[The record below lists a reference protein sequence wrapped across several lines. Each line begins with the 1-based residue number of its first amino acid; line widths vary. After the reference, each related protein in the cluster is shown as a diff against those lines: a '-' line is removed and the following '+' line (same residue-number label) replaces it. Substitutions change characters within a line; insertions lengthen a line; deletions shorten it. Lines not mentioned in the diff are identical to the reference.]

1 MQTILVIFFNIYG
14 LLFFAFLLK
23 RFRISFLLLFP
34 LYIGIIGTITYI
46 FSVFSLFKECLLFLT
61 YFFVVIDIYFLFFT
75 NIKLFDDF
83 FSIINNKIHSF
94 LKNKSKI
101 MYLFFWFLILV
112 FYLLVFWES
121 ILLPE
126 TVTDSLYYHLPTAK
140 FIAAENKLPLYWD
153 QLINKYELP
162 LQSYVFSSI
171 IHSFYAIF
179 FYGDLQNLIYLLSP
193 LASINIF
200 FLFRSM
206 GKKIYGKN
214 KYFGFSLFLIPIFF
228 SLSST
233 SYLDIF
239 SSLIITS
246 SLYLLFH
253 FLKSKK
259 IQYFYIS
266 SLLLGIGSS
275 IKIIH
280 LIVFIPYIYII
291 ISNKEINRFNA
302 VISYLLFI
310 SFASIVP
317 LKSLLIFDNP
327 IYPYFNT
334 FLMPLFSSQIT
345 IFFTFTTI
353 ILIIPLLLFLFK
365 SKLNKNPEIN
375 KIKEIFYIYTCVIL
389 VFLPILTHFSIFKNS
404 DVNSILSIYT
414 RVISSLNSG
423 FYEMRPGSPH
433 ISFGL
438 IIPVMFLLFI
448 FYRLLKNIKFKE
460 EEKILILFS
469 LLIFLAL
476 FLIEGSGQH
485 SFIRYSFPFFILST
499 LMTDEFIYLVYKNL
513 KKISFSSIKISI
525 KFKYNYKLGQI
536 LYLSLITINLL
547 IPMTFWVAGVKG
559 INHPLLYKY
568 QNPLAPDSEDYEH
581 WRNYEMQCIDYINNN
596 PKFEFYLILGYEIY
610 LIDDNVNYILP
621 ILDLRDDHLPSEIQ
635 DSLDYLRVKGIAY
648 IAILNSYFLNNLNN
662 YNSLVNFLINNNKT
676 ILIVEDTR
684 GSTGLFS
691 AILEL

>member
-14 LLFFAFLLK
+14 LLFFALLLK

-34 LYIGIIGTITYI
+34 LYIGIIGTIIYI
-46 FSVFSLFKECLLFLT
+46 FSFFSLFKECLLFLT
-61 YFFVVIDIYFLFFT
+61 IFFLAIDIYFIFFT
-75 NIKLFDDF
+75 NVKLFDDI
-83 FSIINNKIHSF
+83 FSIIKIKIKSF
-94 LKNKSKI
+94 SKSKI
-101 MYLFFWFLILV
+101 KIMDILFWFLILF
-112 FYLLVFWES
+112 FYVLVFWES
-121 ILLPE
+121 FLLPE
-126 TVTDSLYYHLPTAK
+126 TATDSLYYHLPTAK
-140 FIAAENKLPLYWD
+140 FIAAENKLPLHWD

-162 LQSYVFSSI
+162 LQSYNFSSI

-206 GKKIYGKN
+206 GKNIYGKN
-214 KYFGFSLFLIPIFF
+214 KYFGFSLLLIPIFF
-228 SLSST
+228 SISST
-233 SYLDIF
+233 SYIDIF
-239 SSLIITS
+239 VSLIITS
-246 SLYLLFH
+246 SLFLLFK
-253 FLKSKK
+253 FLKCNK
-259 IQYFYIS
+259 IQYFYMS

-280 LIVFIPYIYII
+280 LIIFIPYIYII
-291 ISNKEINRFNA
+291 ISNKEINRYNG
-302 VISYLLFI
+302 VISSLLFI
-310 SFASIVP
+310 SFASIIP
-317 LKSLLIFDNP
+317 IKNLLIFGNP
-327 IYPYFNT
+327 IYPYFSA
-334 FLMPLFSSQIT
+334 FLIPLFSSQIN
-345 IFFTFTTI
+345 IFFFFTSI
-353 ILIIPLLLFLFK
+353 FLIVPLLLFLYK
-365 SKLNKNPEIN
+365 SKLNIN
-375 KIKEIFYIYTCVIL
+375 HKIREIFYVYTCEIL
-389 VFLPILTHFSIFKNS
+389 ILLPILTHFRIFTHLNIDTIS
-404 DVNSILSIYT
+404 SIYNQ
-414 RVISSLNSG
+414 VISSLYSG

-438 IIPVMFLLFI
+438 IIPIMFLLYI
-448 FYRLLKNIKFKE
+448 FYRQLKNIKFKE

-469 LLIFLAL
+469 LFIFLAL
-476 FLIEGSGQH
+476 FLINNRGQH
-485 SFIRYSFPFFILST
+485 SFIRYSFPFFILAT
-499 LMTDEFIYLVYKNL
+499 LMTDNFICIVYNKL
-513 KKISFSSIKISI
+513 KRIKFSSIKISI
-525 KFKYNYKLGQI
+525 NPFKHDYKLGQI

-568 QNPLAPDSEDYEH
+568 QNPLASDSEDYEH
-581 WRNYEMQCIDYINNN
+581 WRNYEMQCINYINKN

-648 IAILNSYFLNNLNN
+648 IAILNSYFLYNRSN
-662 YNSLVNFLINNNKT
+662 YNSLVNFLIDNNKT
-676 ILIVEDTR
+676 ILKVEDTR

>member
-23 RFRISFLLLFP
+23 KFRISFLLLFP
-34 LYIGIIGTITYI
+34 LYIGITGTILYI
-46 FSVFSLFKECLLFLT
+46 FSVFSLFRECLIFLA
-61 YFFVVIDIYFLFFT
+61 FFYLAIDIYFLFFT
-75 NIKLFDDF
+75 NVKLFDEF
-83 FSIINNKIHSF
+83 FSIINKKNRSF
-94 LKNKSKI
+94 SKSKI
-101 MYLFFWFLILV
+101 KIMDILFWFLILF
-112 FYLLVFWES
+112 FYVLVFWES
-121 ILLPE
+121 FLLPE
-126 TVTDSLYYHLPTAK
+126 TATDSLYYHLPTAK
-140 FIAAENKLPLYWD
+140 FIAVENRLPLYWD

-162 LQSYVFSSI
+162 LQSYIFSSI

-200 FLFRSM
+200 FFFRSM
-206 GKKIYGKN
+206 GKNIYGKN

-280 LIVFIPYIYII
+280 LIIFIPFIYII
-291 ISNKEINRFNA
+291 ISNKEINRFNG

-317 LKSLLIFDNP
+317 LKNLLIFGNP
-327 IYPYFNT
+327 IYPYA

-345 IFFTFTTI
+345 IFFIFISI

-404 DVNSILSIYT
+404 DVNSIFSIYT

-438 IIPVMFLLFI
+438 IIPVMFLIFI

-469 LLIFLAL
+469 LLIFLAI
-476 FLIEGSGQH
+476 FLIGGSGQH

-513 KKISFSSIKISI
+513 KKISFSSIKNSI

-547 IPMTFWVAGVKG
+547 IPMTFWVVGVKG

-568 QNPLAPDSEDYEH
+568 QNPLASDSEDYEH
-581 WRNYEMQCIDYINNN
+581 WRNYEMQCINYINKN

-648 IAILNSYFLNNLNN
+648 IAILNSYFLNNLSN
-662 YNSLVNFLINNNKT
+662 YNSLVNFLIDNNKI
-676 ILIVEDTR
+676 ILKVEDTR